1 MNPSY
6 KQNPLWPYAVQQGV
20 RIGNTFLS
28 DIHSADALEQQKP
41 DLRRQFMD
49 MLGLGPDVPR
59 TELNTTVTGTV
70 DRSDVGFR
78 IEKLHFQSIPGLYVT
93 GCMYIPEGAG
103 PFPAILYV
111 NGHGGSG
118 ERSGGKAFYQQHA
131 LWFASRGYVC
141 LHIDT
146 LLYGE
151 IPDGIHHGLH
161 HMGRSWWISR
171 GYTPCAVE
179 CLNGLRAMD
188 VLAARPEV
196 DTERIGVT
204 GRSGGAGYSMNIA
217 ALDERVA
224 ALVPVS
230 GGGVFDIED
239 LVSRMPGGCDCTI
252 WCNTYEWPRVAGVAR
267 LIAPRP
273 IRILYEGLSGSTVD
287 VCLRVRKRLEQLY
300 GLYGEDVQK
309 NNIDVKVLEGGHAS
323 TPQLRAEARE
333 WLNRHLS
340 HPCDAA
346 DESAAE
352 TRAEKLRVFP
362 ADSDLPADSVNHDID
377 RCLVLQADLR
387 IPEPGKFN
395 EWRTDLIHKLRKRPF
410 AALGET
416 HIKCSGFKQTN
427 GFLSVDP
434 PLGVSWQVCDQAS
447 SRRHWLVLLDRDHT
461 AGSLPEWAAPIIQN
475 ETAIT
480 LGVRG
485 TGHGAC
491 DTDGDWPERHLER
504 ALLLSG
510 QTLDLGRVRDVIIAA
525 RAYRR
530 QEPEAD
536 IALFGRSR
544 MGMIGAYAALFSSDI
559 DELTLIAPPGSHMAE
574 QSPQFPGILRVL
586 DIPVALGLL
595 APCPLR
601 LITECPDNFEPTVE
615 IYTCAGAADALRIE
629 KKKKLL

>member
-1 MNPSY
+1 MNNTDT
-6 KQNPLWPYAVQQGV
+6 QIPLWEYAVQQGIH
-20 RIGNTFLS
+20 IGETFLS
-28 DIHSADALEQQKP
+28 DIHSSDDLERIRP
-41 DLRRQFMD
+41 DLRRQFID
-49 MLGLGPDVPR
+49 MLGLGPDIPR
-59 TELNTTVTGTV
+59 TELNTTVTGAV
-70 DRSDVGFR
+70 ERKDAGFR

-93 GCMYIPEGAG
+93 GCLYIPEGTG

-131 LWFASRGYVC
+131 IRFASRGYVC

-161 HMGRSWWISR
+161 HLGRSWWISR
-171 GYTPCAVE
+171 GYTPSAVE
-179 CLNGLRAMD
+179 CLNGLRALD

-196 DTERIGVT
+196 DAKRIGVT

-252 WCNTYEWPRVAGVAR
+252 WCNTYEWPRVSGVAR

-273 IRILYEGLSGSTVD
+273 IRILYEGLGGTTVD

-333 WLNRHLS
+333 WFNRHLNQ
-340 HPCDAA
+340 PCDVT

-352 TRAEKLRVFP
+352 TPAEQLRVFP
-362 ADSDLPADSVNHDID
+362 ANSDLPADSINHDID
-377 RCLVLQADLR
+377 RCLVPQADLR
-387 IPEPGKFN
+387 IPDPGEFN
-395 EWRTDLIHKLRKRPF
+395 EWRSDLIHKLRKRPF

-416 HIKCSGFKQTN
+416 QTDCSAFKETN
-427 GFLSVDP
+427 GFIPVDP
-434 PLGVSWQVCDQAS
+434 PLGVSWEVCGQAS
-447 SRRHWLVLLDRDHT
+447 SRRHWLVLLGRDHT
-461 AGSLPEWAAPIIQN
+461 AGSLPDWAAPVTQN
-475 ETAIT
+475 ETAVT
-480 LGVRG
+480 LAVRG
-485 TGHGAC
+485 TGPGAC

-530 QEPEAD
+530 QEPEAV
-536 IALFGRSR
+536 IALCARNR

-559 DELTLIAPPGSHMAE
+559 DELTVIAPPASHMADDA
-574 QSPQFPGILRVL
+574 PQFPGILRVL
-586 DIPVALGLL
+586 DIPHALGLL
-595 APCPLR
+595 APRLLR
-601 LITECPDNFEPTVE
+601 LITGTPEAFELTAK
-615 IYTCAGAADALRIE
+615 IYSCAGAEGVLRIE
-629 KKKKLL
+629 KKNADF